1 MLRCII
7 ISIMC
12 NIEVGNLEQ
21 LLKQNERMFSAARL
35 IRRYSI
41 VLTLMVALFAFMAPQ
56 PEAKAMDPVTIAI
69 LAPFAIQVGKAMM
82 PYIIKGLTNMGRMG
96 LKAGVELINVFR
108 LPLGILQLTLLAPFG
123 AFYSGLQN
131 TVIGFIAPF
140 KMAFFVLMMPVA
152 AFGIGL

>member
-69 LAPFAIQVGKAMM
+69 LAPIAIQVGKAMM
-82 PYIIKGLTNMGRMG
+82 PYMG

>member
-7 ISIMC
+7 IFITC

-21 LLKQNERMFSAARL
+21 LLKQNERTFSVARR

-69 LAPFAIQVGKAMM
+69 LAPIAIQVGKAMM

-96 LKAGVELINVFR
+96 RKAGVELINVFR

-123 AFYSGLQN
+123 A
-131 TVIGFIAPF
+131 
-140 KMAFFVLMMPVA
+140 
-152 AFGIGL
+152 

>member
-1 MLRCII
+1 MHIFRLMLRCII

-69 LAPFAIQVGKAMM
+69 LAPIAIQVGKAMM

-96 LKAGVELINVFR
+96 LNVFR

>member
-1 MLRCII
+1 MYHDFH
-7 ISIMC
+7 
-12 NIEVGNLEQ
+12 NVTGKIEVRILEET
-21 LLKQNERMFSAARL
+21 LKQNGQTLSTARL

-41 VLTLMVALFAFMAPQ
+41 ILTLVLALFAFMMPQ

-69 LAPFAIQVGKAMM
+69 LAPIALQVGRAMM

-108 LPLGILQLTLLAPFG
+108 LPLGILQLTLMIPFG